1 MRKFLSIVLS
11 LALIYLSISFLS
23 PLLPISYGQLYTKV
37 QGYAQQGGQKVS
49 TQGLTSSTN
58 VQRSYPN
65 STVTVFDSG
74 TATISTI
81 YSNSSGTPKSNPFT
95 ADSSGYWFFYG
106 IPGKRYDV
114 RFSGTG
120 ISSPFT
126 LGDFKAPISSYILVN
141 VGDFGAV
148 GDGKVRQTATMS
160 PASTTLT
167 CSDCSFSSSDVGKK
181 IDVNG
186 AGAAFLLYA
195 TVTARNSSSS
205 ITVDSTASFTTTNQT
220 LIIGGRTVSDAA
232 STAGSNIITSATASF
247 QTYDIGR
254 RISLTNAGAK
264 NLVTTISGFTN
275 STTVT
280 LGTSSTGTVANKQ
293 VVFGTDDTTAFQ
305 NVLNSSANTLYIP
318 DPVGDCYFFSSR
330 NLSPAL
336 NGPIFTAL
344 SISSSNKSLVGDGP
358 DVSKLYF
365 SATLMGDG
373 TTATQGITIAQASN
387 IELRNLSLWGT
398 NHDGQPT
405 NVINGFAADGL
416 YIDTVGPIANISS
429 YNCYFNEFMV
439 IGWHCPGQTAGTIVR
454 DFTIINCRSNKNG
467 ADGFNPNPGS
477 GNIFIGNRMEY
488 NATGG
493 IEAIGDN
500 GIYTN
505 NLARYNFAVGF
516 SIGGEGNPE
525 VDENVIVSNNI
536 AENNVTGIILGP
548 NTKGMN
554 ASLNVSRFNYQVG
567 IIYQDQV
574 DRTLANNNIISNNV
588 VLSNGGVNSASPF
601 GILITGTTNTTV
613 RDNDVYDEGISGFQ
627 QKIGI
632 LGNGSTG
639 LNLIENTVF
648 GHSIQDY
655 SLTNCPSV
663 DFVNYVVSAVIFQGG
678 TTTLVYPSPT
688 FNNLT
693 INQQENVTP
702 TVVLDTALNPFNP
715 ANLRVVHITLTGNR
729 IIDPFNG
736 TNGQILTLIFVQD
749 GTGGR
754 TLTHSGGFRGGTN
767 IGGGQAAGKANV
779 QTFIFITGVGWV
791 AYTVAIQNQ

>member
-1 MRKFLSIVLS
+1 MKKFLSIMLS
-11 LALIYLSISFLS
+11 LALIYLSICFLT
-23 PLLPISYGQLYTKV
+23 PLLPITYGQIFTKV

-74 TATISTI
+74 TSTVSTI

-141 VGDFGAV
+141 VDDFGAV

-181 IDVNG
+181 IDVSG
-186 AGAAFLLYA
+186 AGSAFFIYA
-195 TVTARNSSSS
+195 TITARSSSTS
-205 ITVDSTASFTTTNQT
+205 ITINTRASFTTTNQA
-220 LIIGGRTVSDAA
+220 IRVGGRTVNDGV
-232 STAGSNIITSATASF
+232 STAGSNIITSATANF

-254 RISLTNAGAK
+254 RISIANAGAK
-264 NLVTTISGFTN
+264 NLITTITGFTN

-280 LGTSSTGTVANKQ
+280 LAAAATGTVSNKQ

-305 NVLNSSANTLYIP
+305 NALNSTANTLYIP
-318 DPVGDCYFFSSR
+318 DPIGDCYFFSSR

-365 SATLMGDG
+365 SSTVIGDAA
-373 TTATQGITIAQASN
+373 TATQGITIAQASN

-398 NHDGQPT
+398 NHEGQPT
-405 NVINGFAADGL
+405 EVISGFAADGL
-416 YIDTVGPIANISS
+416 YIDTVGPISNISS

-439 IGWHCPGQTAGTIVR
+439 IGWHCPGQTAGTIIK
-454 DFTIINCRSNKNG
+454 DFTIINCRASKNG

-477 GNIFIGNRMEY
+477 GNIFIGNRMED
-488 NATGG
+488 NGTGG

-500 GIYTN
+500 GIY
-505 NLARYNFAVGF
+505 
-516 SIGGEGNPE
+516 
-525 VDENVIVSNNI
+525 SNNI
-536 AENNVTGIILGP
+536 AKGNFSVGYSIGGDSDPNVDDNVIFTGNLAENNLSGIILGP
-548 NTKGMN
+548 NTKALN
-554 ASLNVSRFNYQVG
+554 ATANVARFNYEIG
-567 IIYQDQV
+567 ILCHDQV
-574 DRTLANNNIISNNV
+574 DRTLANNNTISNNII
-588 VLSNGGVNSASPF
+588 LSNGGIGSATPF
-601 GILITGTTNTTV
+601 GISVSGTTNTTL
-613 RDNDVYDEGISGFQ
+613 RDNDIYDEGINGFQ

-632 LGNGSTG
+632 VGNGCTG
-639 LNLIENTVF
+639 LNLLENTVL

-655 SLTNCPSV
+655 SLNNCPST
-663 DFVNYVVSAVIFQGG
+663 DFINNISSAIVAQSG
-678 TTTLVYPSPT
+678 TTTLIYPSPT

-693 INQQENVTP
+693 INQQENLVP
-702 TVVLDTALNPFNP
+702 TVISDTVLNPFTPTNIRI
-715 ANLRVVHITLTGNR
+715 AYITLTANR
-729 IIDPFNG
+729 VFVPFNG
-736 TNGQILTLIFVQD
+736 TDGQLLTLIFVQD
-749 GTGGR
+749 GTGNR
-754 TLTHSGGFRGGTN
+754 TLTYAGIRGATN
-767 IGGGQAAGKANV
+767 ISAGQAAGQANV
-779 QTFIFITGVGWV
+779 QTFIFRTGLGWI
-791 AYTVAIQNQ
+791 AYTAAIQNQ